1 MRYIK
6 KIQGK
11 VMYGCGTMSVVISFT
26 IMDFCLPYIMPLV
39 RVSES
44 VMPCFPLL
52 PLLLGFVFS
61 VGYMP
66 LVKKQFL

>member
-6 KIQGK
+6 KIQSE
-11 VMYGCGTMSVVISFT
+11 VIYGCGTMSVVISFT

-39 RVSES
+39 QVSEL
-44 VMPCFPLL
+44 VMPCCPWQPL
-52 PLLLGFVFS
+52 FMFC